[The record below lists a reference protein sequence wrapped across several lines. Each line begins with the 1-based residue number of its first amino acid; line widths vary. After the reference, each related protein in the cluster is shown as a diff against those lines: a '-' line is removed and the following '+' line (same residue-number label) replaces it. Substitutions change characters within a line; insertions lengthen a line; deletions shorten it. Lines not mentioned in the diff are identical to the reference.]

1 MDLKHCRI
9 CDAPG
14 AYEDGG
20 QSIEEH
26 IAVGSTDP
34 WCECECC
41 GNTERYH
48 DWQDSE
54 PLDSPLRRQL
64 AAANE
69 ITINDV
75 VAYLGN
81 YGWALVRAPLPS
93 AHWAPAAPGSAPIAY
108 YLWELRGAIADT
120 SLRFYLPDV
129 AGAITMRVRA
139 VDENDVM
146 GEWSDVGKS
155 SGGALPGVGF

>member
-69 ITINDV
+69 KLTAAGRLAQDTQEQ
-75 VAYLGN
+75 VATLSADLVGAN
-81 YGWALVRAPLPS
+81 ERAGWMEKALR
-93 AHWAPAAPGSAPIAY
+93 
-108 YLWELRGAIADT
+108 
-120 SLRFYLPDV
+120 
-129 AGAITMRVRA
+129 RA
-139 VDENDVM
+139 VDDEENMAAKQAYASGLGVS
-146 GEWSDVGKS
+146 EWPSFVAPWFNNARE
-155 SGGALPGVGF
+155 ALEVRDDDDDA